1 MKATQEQCDNFDKVA
16 DLVEKKM
23 HGEVKVDC
31 DKDYK
36 DDYHIR
42 LREIGD
48 PDDEDGEYL
57 DHEGYFTFEQR
68 VFSDLD
74 VATKWLK
81 DQYL

>member
-1 MKATQEQCDNFDKVA
+1 MKATQQQCDNFDKVA

-31 DKDYK
+31 HKDYK
-36 DDYHIR
+36 DDYHID

-48 PDDEDGEYL
+48 PDDEYGEYL
-57 DHEGYFTFEQR
+57 DYEGYFTFERR

-74 VATKWLK
+74 EGTKWLK

>member
-1 MKATQEQCDNFDKVA
+1 MKATQEQCDAFDIVA

-36 DDYHIR
+36 DDYHIA

-48 PDDEDGEYL
+48 EDDEDGEIL
-57 DHEGYFTFEQR
+57 DHEGYFTFVRR

-74 VATKWLK
+74 EATKWLK
-81 DQYL
+81 ESYL